1 MLVIDAPYAF
11 GLMSRSGATRALVIE
26 DDPIYSRLVSMTLE
40 SSGYAVVVAK
50 SGRAGLD
57 TMHEARPEVIILDV
71 GLPDMDGYE
80 VCRQVRVD
88 SDVPIIML
96 TSRSEE
102 RHKVQGLMEGADDY
116 VTKPFGAAELLARL
130 TSVLRRSRL
139 RQETSG
145 SARMVAGDLTIDMGA
160 HRVLRGGEPVQ
171 LTATEYK
178 LLGVLV
184 RNAGRVLVADEL
196 LRLAWGPGY
205 EGDATLL
212 RTTIRRLRQKLG
224 EPPDGGV
231 IQNVRGIGYVLN
243 N

>member
-1 MLVIDAPYAF
+1 MALPLNLRTRMVV
-11 GLMSRSGATRALVIE
+11 STRALVIE
-26 DDPIYSRLVSMTLE
+26 DDPIYARLLRLTLE
-40 SSGYAVVVAK
+40 GSGYNVTIASSGQ
-50 SGRAGLD
+50 AGLD
-57 TMHEARPEVIILDV
+57 ALEELAPEVIILDV
-71 GLPDMDGYE
+71 GLPDMDGYQ
-80 VCRQVRVD
+80 VCRQVRSE

-130 TSVLRRSRL
+130 ASVLRRSRL
-139 RQETSG
+139 REEAASPG
-145 SARMVAGDLTIDMGA
+145 RLVAGELTIDIGA
-160 HRVLRGGEPVQ
+160 HRVLRDGEPVP
-171 LTATEYK
+171 LTATEFK

-184 RNAGRVLVADEL
+184 RNVGRVLVSDEL

-224 EPPDGGV
+224 EPSEGGL
-231 IQNVRGIGYVLN
+231 IQNVRGIGYVFEPPRA
-243 N
+243 

>member
-1 MLVIDAPYAF
+1 
-11 GLMSRSGATRALVIE
+11 MSRSAAMRALVIE
-26 DDPIYSRLVSMTLE
+26 DDPIYSRLVRMTLE
-40 SSGYAVVVAK
+40 SSGYAVSVAN
-50 SGRAGLD
+50 SGQAGLD
-57 TMHEARPEVIILDV
+57 TVRQAAPEVIILDV

-80 VCRQVRVD
+80 VCRQVRFE

-139 RQETSG
+139 RQAASG
-145 SARMVAGDLTIDMGA
+145 PGTIVAGDLTIDIGA
-160 HRVLRGGEPVQ
+160 HRVTRGGEPVP
-171 LTATEYK
+171 LSATEFK

-212 RTTIRRLRQKLG
+212 RTTIRRLRHKLG
-224 EPPDGGV
+224 EPPDGGL
-231 IQNVRGIGYVLN
+231 IQNVRGIGYILEPPRTN
-243 N
+243 

>member
-1 MLVIDAPYAF
+1 
-11 GLMSRSGATRALVIE
+11 MSRSGATRALVIE

-80 VCRQVRVD
+80 VCRQVRLE